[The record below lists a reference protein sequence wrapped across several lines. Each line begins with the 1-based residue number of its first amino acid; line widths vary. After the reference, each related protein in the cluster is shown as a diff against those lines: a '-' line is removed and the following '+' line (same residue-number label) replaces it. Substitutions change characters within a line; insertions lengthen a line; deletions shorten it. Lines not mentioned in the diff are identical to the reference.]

1 MTQPYPGPGQR
12 CAPIGEGRV
21 TSPAV
26 SPETHPADAVTLP
39 AGLSRPALSAVE
51 AYEPGRPIDDV
62 RRELGVESVIKL
74 ASNEGPFPPMPGA
87 VAAIRAAAEGV
98 RMYPDPGAWAL
109 RDALAAHTGLPAG
122 QILPGA
128 GVDGLIK
135 QLCMALLD
143 PGDELA
149 MAWPSFLSWRQ
160 GTQIQGGVMS
170 LAPLRPFGAYDLDA
184 LRERV
189 TDRTKIVV
197 VVSPNNPTGGA
208 VGASDLVAF
217 LDSLPS
223 HVLPVLDEAYFEY
236 LPAGSHDGA
245 RLVAEGRRLAVTRTF
260 SKAFG
265 LAGLRVGYLMGPAEL
280 VRTLGLVRNVFD
292 VSGPAQDAAA
302 ASLADAA
309 EHLPGR
315 IALNDAERD
324 VVAAGLR
331 GLGVNPLPSTANFLL
346 IDLGSAER
354 AQAVNAALLRRGV
367 IVRPARAFGAPT
379 SLRVTIG
386 LPEENARFLAAAAE
400 ALAEAP

>member
-1 MTQPYPGPGQR
+1 MGTR
-12 CAPIGEGRV
+12 
-21 TSPAV
+21 T
-26 SPETHPADAVTLP
+26 DAGDAGTLP
-39 AGLSRPALSAVE
+39 DGLRRPALAGVE

-62 RRELGVESVIKL
+62 RRELGVESVVKL
-74 ASNEGPFPPMPGA
+74 ASNEGPFPPMPSA

-109 RDALAAHTGLPAG
+109 RDALAAHTGVDATC
-122 QILPGA
+122 ILPGA

-160 GTQIQGGVMS
+160 GTQIQGGVLR
-170 LAPLRPFGAYDLDA
+170 LAPLRPFGSYDLGA
-184 LRERV
+184 LRERI
-189 TDRTKIVV
+189 TERTKIVV

-208 VGASDLVAF
+208 VGASELVDF
-217 LDSLPS
+217 LDALPP

-265 LAGLRVGYLMGPAEL
+265 LAGLRVGYLMGPADL
-280 VRTLGLVRNVFD
+280 VRALGLVRNVFD
-292 VSGPAQDAAA
+292 VSGPAQDAAV

-309 EHLPGR
+309 GHLPER
-315 IALNDAERD
+315 IALNDRERLT
-324 VVAAGLR
+324 VATGLR
-331 GLGVNPLPSTANFLL
+331 DLGLDPLPSTANFLL
-346 IDLGSAER
+346 VDLGSAER

-379 SLRVTIG
+379 SLRITIG
-386 LPEENARFLAAAAE
+386 TPEENARFLAAAAE
-400 ALAEAP
+400 ALPEAP